1 MSGDARTDEALFEAH
16 IAGDRAS
23 FATLVRRW
31 TPAVRRIVW
40 RGDPDEADELTQEV
54 FLRLHRSAADFRQG
68 ALLRPWVI
76 TIALN
81 LRRERS
87 RQAARRHRLA
97 PVDDGYEL
105 ERAPDAERRPEP
117 ALAVHAALRALPD
130 AQREVIE
137 LHWMGGLPFADV
149 AHVLG
154 ASVAAVKVRAHR
166 GYEAMRIL
174 LSGGDRSGGSDVR

>member
-1 MSGDARTDEALFEAH
+1 MSGDARTDEALFAAY

-23 FATLVRRW
+23 FATLVRRL
-31 TPAVRRIVW
+31 TPTVRRIVW

-54 FLRLHRSAADFRQG
+54 FLRLHRSAADFRYGEQV
-68 ALLRPWVI
+68 RPWLV

-97 PVDDGYEL
+97 PVDHGYEL
-105 ERAPDAERRPEP
+105 DRAPDAERRPEP
-117 ALAVHAALRALPD
+117 ALAVHTALRALPD

-137 LHWMGGLPFADV
+137 LHWIGGLPFSEVSRAIGV
-149 AHVLG
+149 
-154 ASVAAVKVRAHR
+154 SVAAVKVRAHR
-166 GYEAMRIL
+166 GYQAMRIL